1 MAGSLASQIEGS
13 STIAPHRP
21 VLRRSADLE
30 AWIMEDFSSQR
41 IKGWTNALLIS
52 MGLWTAIVAGI
63 TML

>member
-1 MAGSLASQIEGS
+1 
-13 STIAPHRP
+13 
-21 VLRRSADLE
+21 
-30 AWIMEDFSSQR
+30 MEDFSSQR